1 MGASQDPS
9 SNEELTEHQS
19 ITIDN
24 HISAVLKASL
34 YSMVCAGNSIKHKVH
49 QQLQARYC
57 S

>member
-9 SNEELTEHQS
+9 PNEELAEHQS

-24 HISAVLKASL
+24 HISAVLKVSL
-34 YSMVCAGNSIKHKVH
+34 YSIVCAGDSIKHEVH
-49 QQLQARYC
+49 QQLQSRYC